1 MTMRPLE
8 KRIDKRLRCWESV
21 FNKGQIEGHCPVCR
35 CSTIRYNNT
44 SGTTFQQ
51 LHIISHKQGGL
62 DESWN
67 LLPGC
72 GCNQNMRYMNLIDWM
87 GTRGNKQSL
96 MKNLFLRKYKSLVP
110 PCNRSCVNKEQL
122 LDWMTVTYQPKQLEL
137 YRDWLLLLDVDLW
150 YINDDDD
157 DDDEKEDNIKP
168 KSITKK
174 RKAVSPYFSHTYK
187 HNIGKRLK
195 DTNIHPSYG
204 GGCGIKKQ
212 RLV

>member
-1 MTMRPLE
+1 MFE

-21 FNKGQIEGHCPVCR
+21 FNKGQIEGSCPVCR

-51 LHIISHKQGGL
+51 LHIISHKEGGL

-96 MKNLFLRKYKSLVP
+96 MKDLFLRKYKSLVP
-110 PCNRSCVNKEQL
+110 PCNRSTVNKAQL
-122 LDWMTVTYQPKQLEL
+122 LEWISVVYHPKQLEL
-137 YRDWLLLLDVDLW
+137 YKEWLLLLDIDLW
-150 YINDDDD
+150 QIHND
-157 DDDEKEDNIKP
+157 EDNHDNSYRITEV
-168 KSITKK
+168 TKK
-174 RKAVSPYFSHTYK
+174 KKEKKVVSPYFSRTYK
-187 HNIGKRLK
+187 YNIGKRLK
-195 DTNIHPSYG
+195 KTNIHPSYG
-204 GGCGIKKQ
+204 IRKQQRSIK
-212 RLV
+212 

>member
-1 MTMRPLE
+1 MSE

-21 FNKGQIEGHCPVCR
+21 FDKGQIEGCCPVCR

-51 LHIISHKQGGL
+51 LHIISHKQGGT

-96 MKNLFLRKYKSLVP
+96 MKDLFLRKYKSLVP
-110 PCNRSCVNKEQL
+110 PCNRSLTDKEQL
-122 LDWMTVTYQPKQLEL
+122 LNWLNNTYHPQQLAL
-137 YRDWLLLLDVDLW
+137 YRDWLILLDIDLW
-150 YINDDDD
+150 RIH
-157 DDDEKEDNIKP
+157 DDEENDNKYSVP
-168 KSITKK
+168 LPLVKKKKNKKKK
-174 RKAVSPYFSHTYK
+174 RKAKVVSPYFLRTYK
-187 HNIGKRLK
+187 YSIGTRLK
-195 DTNIHPSYG
+195 NTNIHPSYG
-204 GGCGIKKQ
+204 IKK
-212 RLV
+212 RRSIK